1 MTVELTVLVL
11 AALLAVGQL
20 CWMAV
25 RANLEIGPAYFLT
38 PRDGEPPQQISIGL
52 GRLKRAYQNHM
63 ETLPLFA
70 IAVLVLAVADKGSGL
85 TAACAW
91 LYLGARVVF
100 VPAYLFGWN
109 PWRSFIWAT
118 GFLAI
123 VVMLL
128 AALF

>member
-1 MTVELTVLVL
+1 MTIELTVLVL
-11 AALLAVGQL
+11 AALLAVLQL
-20 CWMAV
+20 CWTAV
-25 RANLEIGPAYFLT
+25 RANMEIGPTYFLT
-38 PRDGEPPQQISIGL
+38 PRDSEAPQPMSIGL

-70 IAVLVLAVADKGSGL
+70 IAVLALAVTDKGSGL

-91 LYLGARVVF
+91 LYLGARVLF

-109 PWRSFIWAT
+109 PWRSFIWAA

-123 VVMLL
+123 VVMLF
-128 AALF
+128 AALL